1 MVIRTRPVATRRW
14 LLLAGAVATVGYAWI
29 VAALRPFTEPENVLV
44 ALPMIPVAVLAARSR
59 PSSPNEQVR
68 LLDTAPGARG
78 ALVWLALFLAFAA
91 WEVIALFSSPRDD
104 HPTLSSIA
112 DWIMSTHAGRAA
124 VVLAWLAAG
133 AALAFRRPRVAG
145 R

>member
-14 LLLAGAVATVGYAWI
+14 LLLAGAVATVGSAWI
-29 VAALRPFTEPENVLV
+29 VAARRPFT
-44 ALPMIPVAVLAARSR
+44 APV
-59 PSSPNEQVR
+59 
-68 LLDTAPGARG
+68 ARG
-78 ALVWLALFLAFAA
+78 ALVWRALFLAFTA

-112 DWIMSTHAGRAA
+112 DWIMSTHAGRAG

-133 AALAFRRPRVAG
+133 AALAFRRPRVA
-145 R
+145 